1 MMGRGGGRD
10 GGEPPIQ
17 REVIIGDLGGGVL
30 NLASL
35 PMLSSPFEGCQR
47 ISPNI
52 YYNEKSSNFLVK

>member
-1 MMGRGGGRD
+1 MMMGWGGGGRD
-10 GGEPPIQ
+10 GGEPPNLSTDTKGGNNW
-17 REVIIGDLGGGVL
+17 RLGWGVL

-52 YYNEKSSNFLVK
+52 Y